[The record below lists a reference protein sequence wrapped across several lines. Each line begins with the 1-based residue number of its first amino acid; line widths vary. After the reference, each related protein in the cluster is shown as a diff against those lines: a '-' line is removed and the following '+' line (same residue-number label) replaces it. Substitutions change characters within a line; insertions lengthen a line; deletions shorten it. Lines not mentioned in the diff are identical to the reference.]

1 MEVHNMWQ
9 YGFFNSIN
17 GDRLY
22 NADQMSRIFEGLITD
37 GVYESV
43 GDKLAVQ
50 PNDGMTIQ
58 IATGRGWFNKR
69 WVENNTPYAITLEAS
84 DVTLSRYAAVCVR
97 VDVSDTGRSAEPY
110 IKYGNF
116 ASDPV
121 KPEIERNDVVT
132 EYCLAYVLIG
142 AGVTEITA
150 EAIEDTRGNSE
161 LCGWVTGLI
170 EQLSTTTLF
179 SQWEALFSNW
189 FNGLKDIINENTET
203 MLVQALPVNTTLT
216 LTSTG
221 WTEAESGYTQTV
233 TLEGMTATK
242 TIIAQANDET
252 SEAYGT
258 ANVKCTAQDTD
269 SITFSAASL
278 PDTDIKVDFC
288 YFGV

>member
-1 MEVHNMWQ
+1 MWQ

-22 NADQMSRIFEGLITD
+22 NADHMSRIFEGLITD

-50 PNDGMTIQ
+50 PNSGMTIQ

-69 WVENNTPYAITLEAS
+69 WVENTTPYAIALEAS
-84 DVTLSRYAAVCVR
+84 DVTLSRYAAVCIR
-97 VDVSDTGRSAEPY
+97 VDNSDTGRSAEPY
-110 IKYGNF
+110 IKYSDF
-116 ASDPV
+116 ASEPV
-121 KPEIERNDVVT
+121 KPEIERNEVIT
-132 EYCLAYVLIG
+132 EYCLAYILIG
-142 AGVTEITA
+142 AGVNEISA
-150 EAIEDTRGNSE
+150 EHIEDTRGNSE

-179 SQWEALFSNW
+179 SQWEALFTNW

-203 MLVQALPVNTTLT
+203 MLIQALPVNTTLT
-216 LTSTG
+216 LTSDG
-221 WTEAESGYTQTV
+221 WTESESGYTQTLTV
-233 TLEGMTATK
+233 QGMTATK

-258 ANVKCTAQDTD
+258 ANVKCTAQDLD
-269 SITFSAASL
+269 SITFTAASL
-278 PDTDIKVDFC
+278 PESEIKVDFC
-288 YFGV
+288 YFGA

>member
-1 MEVHNMWQ
+1 MWQ

-69 WVENNTPYAITLEAS
+69 WVENTTPYAIALEES

-97 VDVSDTGRSAEPY
+97 VDISDTGRSAEPV
-110 IKYGNF
+110 IKYGDF

-121 KPEIERNDVVT
+121 KPEIERNDTVT

-179 SQWEALFSNW
+179 SQWEAMFSNW

-221 WTEAESGYTQTV
+221 WTEAESGYTQTLTV
-233 TLEGMTATK
+233 QGMTSTK
-242 TIIAQANDET
+242 TIISQANDET
-252 SEAYGT
+252 SEAYAT
-258 ANVKCTAQDTD
+258 ANVKCIAQDVDT
-269 SITFSAASL
+269 ITFSAASL
-278 PDTDIKVDFC
+278 PEADIKVDFC
-288 YFGV
+288 HFGI

>member
-1 MEVHNMWQ
+1 MWQ

-22 NADQMSRIFEGLITD
+22 NADQMSKIFEGLITD

-50 PNDGMTIQ
+50 PNSGMTIQ

-69 WVENNTPYAITLEAS
+69 WVDNTTPYAITLEAS
-84 DVTLSRYAAVCVR
+84 DVTLNRYAAVCIK
-97 VDVSDTGRSAEPY
+97 VDTSDSVRSAEPY
-110 IKYGNF
+110 IKYSDF
-116 ASDPV
+116 ASEPV
-121 KPEIERNDVVT
+121 KPTVERTETLN
-132 EYCLAYVLIG
+132 EYCLGYVFIG

-150 EAIEDTRGNSE
+150 EHIEDTRGDES

-170 EQLSTTTLF
+170 EQLSTATLF
-179 SQWEALFSNW
+179 TQWESMFNNW

-203 MLVQALPVNTTLT
+203 MLVNALPKESVLT
-216 LTSTG
+216 LTADG
-221 WTEAESGYTQTV
+221 WTEAESGYTQTLTV
-233 TLEGMTATK
+233 QGMTSTK
-242 TIIAQANDET
+242 TIISQANEET
-252 SEAYGT
+252 GEAYAT
-258 ANVKCTAQDTD
+258 ANVKCSTQDTD

-278 PDTDIKVDFC
+278 PETDIKVDFC

>member
-1 MEVHNMWQ
+1 MWQ

-22 NADQMSRIFEGLITD
+22 NADQMSKIFEGLITD

-50 PNDGMTIQ
+50 PNSGMTIQ

-69 WVENNTPYAITLEAS
+69 WVDNTTPYAITLEAS
-84 DVTLSRYAAVCVR
+84 DVTLNRYAAVCVK
-97 VDVSDTGRSAEPY
+97 VDTSDSVRSAEPY
-110 IKYGNF
+110 IKYSDF
-116 ASDPV
+116 ASEPV
-121 KPEIERNDVVT
+121 KPTMEHTETLN
-132 EYCLAYVLIG
+132 EYCLGYVYIG

-150 EAIEDTRGNSE
+150 EHIEDTRGDES

-170 EQLSTTTLF
+170 EQLSTATLF
-179 SQWEALFSNW
+179 TQWESMFTNW

-203 MLVQALPVNTTLT
+203 MLVQALPKETVLT
-216 LTSTG
+216 LSADG
-221 WTEAESGYTQTV
+221 WTEAESGYTQTLTV
-233 TLEGMTATK
+233 QGMTSTK
-242 TIIAQANDET
+242 TIISQANEET
-252 SEAYGT
+252 GEAYAT
-258 ANVKCTAQDTD
+258 ANVKCSTQDVD
-269 SITFSAASL
+269 SVTFSAASL